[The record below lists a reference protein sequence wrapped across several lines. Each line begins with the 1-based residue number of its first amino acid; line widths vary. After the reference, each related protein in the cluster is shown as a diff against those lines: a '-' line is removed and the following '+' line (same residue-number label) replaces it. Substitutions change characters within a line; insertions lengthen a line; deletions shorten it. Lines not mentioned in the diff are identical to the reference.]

1 MKTLCV
7 KITAFLAFLMLFA
20 FLFTACTKED
30 DKPAPAIPPANSL
43 IMDFTKFPADEGK
56 TTDEVA
62 TKANFGYAAVNVG
75 WWNTVLVVNLAI
87 PVAAF
92 LESFNHDAVYDVA
105 TEKWTWSYNF
115 NAAGWHTARLE
126 ATMAAPDEVHWEM
139 YVSKAGAFTNF
150 LWFSGNSKTDNSMA
164 TWLLRKD
171 PAAPTDFVDIVWHN
185 NATSGTSDIR
195 YTNVS
200 PTADNG
206 AYIEYGLT
214 NNELNAFYNIYLING
229 DNLVNIEWNTTTK
242 EGRVKNL
249 AHFGNEDWHC
259 WDTLLEDVVCE

>member
-1 MKTLCV
+1 MGKQRESNSTNAKIENHFPPSKKYFMKTLFARL
-7 KITAFLAFLMLFA
+7 TAVAAIFTLLI
-20 FLFTACTKED
+20 FLFTACTKE

-56 TTDEVA
+56 TTEEAA

-126 ATMAAPDEVHWEM
+126 ATMAAEGKIDPRDLGLFQLADDPETAAR
-139 YVSKAGAFTNF
+139 YII
-150 LWFSGNSKTDNSMA
+150 DNRA
-164 TWLLRKD
+164 R
-171 PAAPTDFVDIVWHN
+171 
-185 NATSGTSDIR
+185 
-195 YTNVS
+195 
-200 PTADNG
+200 
-206 AYIEYGLT
+206 
-214 NNELNAFYNIYLING
+214 
-229 DNLVNIEWNTTTK
+229 
-242 EGRVKNL
+242 
-249 AHFGNEDWHC
+249 
-259 WDTLLEDVVCE
+259 